1 MASLKEMRNRIGSV
15 KATQK
20 ITKAMQMVAAAK
32 LRRAQDAAQSARP
45 YAERMASV
53 IANLAQ
59 GVSGES
65 APRLLAGTGAD
76 QRHVLV
82 VATSDRGLAGGF
94 NTSIVRAARER
105 ISSLRAAGKDVK
117 LIIVGKKARDQLRR
131 LHSDKI
137 IDFYEAGGAPSM
149 DVAQAVADRVTAL
162 FEAGEVD
169 GPRLITT
176 GPILNSEGANAQI
189 NHQLVETAEAA
200 RKAVAGEVD
209 VVSMVYSR
217 FQSVVSQVPSVK
229 QLIPA
234 EVAADAPQVDLKGAV
249 YEYEPSEEAIL
260 ETLLPRN
267 LTIQLFSAMLENQA
281 GFYAAQMTA
290 MDNATR
296 NAGDMIASLTLQYNR
311 TRQAQITKELIEIIS
326 GAEAI

>member
-1 MASLKEMRNRIGSV
+1 M
-15 KATQK
+15 
-20 ITKAMQMVAAAK
+20 
-32 LRRAQDAAQSARP
+32 
-45 YAERMASV
+45 
-53 IANLAQ
+53 
-59 GVSGES
+59 
-65 APRLLAGTGAD
+65 
-76 QRHVLV
+76 
-82 VATSDRGLAGGF
+82 
-94 NTSIVRAARER
+94 
-105 ISSLRAAGKDVK
+105 K

-162 FEAGEVD
+162 FE
-169 GPRLITT
+169 
-176 GPILNSEGANAQI
+176 
-189 NHQLVETAEAA
+189 
-200 RKAVAGEVD
+200 AGEVD